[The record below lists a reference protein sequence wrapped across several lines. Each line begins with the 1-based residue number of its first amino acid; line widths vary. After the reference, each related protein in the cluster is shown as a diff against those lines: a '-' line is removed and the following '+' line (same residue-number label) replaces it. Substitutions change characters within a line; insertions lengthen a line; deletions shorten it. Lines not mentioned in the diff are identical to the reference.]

1 MYSSIVV
8 GTDGSPTAE
17 IALGK
22 GIELARLTGA
32 TLHVVSAYEPAPA
45 RVTGGA
51 PASEQFSAGS
61 DFKADAVL
69 QRALS
74 RLGRDDE
81 IEVQQHAPKGSA
93 ADALL
98 AIAEEHEADL
108 IVIGS
113 VGMHGARRVL
123 GSVPNK
129 VSHQAPCDVLIV
141 QTR

>member
-1 MYSSIVV
+1 MYRSIVV

-22 GIELARLTGA
+22 AVDLARLTGA

-51 PASEQFSAGS
+51 PPGEFSAGS

-69 QRALS
+69 QKALS
-74 RLGRDDE
+74 RARGAE
-81 IEVQQHAPKGSA
+81 IDAQEHAPKGSA

-98 AIAEEHEADL
+98 AVAKEHGADV

-113 VGMHGARRVL
+113 VGMQGARRVL

-129 VSHQAPCDVLIV
+129 ISHQASCDVLIV

>member
-1 MYSSIVV
+1 V
-8 GTDGSPTAE
+8 
-17 IALGK
+17 
-22 GIELARLTGA
+22 
-32 TLHVVSAYEPAPA
+32 
-45 RVTGGA
+45 
-51 PASEQFSAGS
+51 GS
-61 DFKADAVL
+61 DFRADAVL
-69 QRALS
+69 QRALDQA
-74 RLGRDDE
+74 GGDD

-98 AIAEEHEADL
+98 AIAEEHGADV

-113 VGMHGARRVL
+113 VGMQGARRVL

>member
-8 GTDGSPTAE
+8 GTDGSPTADT
-17 IALGK
+17 ALGK
-22 GIELARLTGA
+22 AVDLARLTGA
-32 TLHVVSAYEPAPA
+32 TLHIVSAYEPAPA

-51 PASEQFSAGS
+51 PPGEFSAGS

-69 QRALS
+69 QNALS
-74 RLGRDDE
+74 RARGANID
-81 IEVQQHAPKGSA
+81 VQEHAPKGSA

-98 AIAEEHEADL
+98 AVAKAHGADV

-113 VGMHGARRVL
+113 VGMQGARRVL

-129 VSHQAPCDVLIV
+129 VSHQASCDVLIV

>member
-22 GIELARLTGA
+22 AVDLARLTGA

-51 PASEQFSAGS
+51 PPGEFSAGS
-61 DFKADAVL
+61 DFKADAIL
-69 QRALS
+69 QKALS
-74 RLGRDDE
+74 RARGADID
-81 IEVQQHAPKGSA
+81 VQEHAPKGSA

-98 AIAEEHEADL
+98 AVAKEHGADV

-113 VGMHGARRVL
+113 VGMQGARRVL

-129 VSHQAPCDVLIV
+129 ISHQASCDVLIV